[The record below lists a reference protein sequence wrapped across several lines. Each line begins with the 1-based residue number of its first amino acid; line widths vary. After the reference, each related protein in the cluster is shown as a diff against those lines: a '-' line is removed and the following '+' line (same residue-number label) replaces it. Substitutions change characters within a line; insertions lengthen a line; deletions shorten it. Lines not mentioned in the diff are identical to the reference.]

1 MTHSCRLTIC
11 WRSAER
17 MAKVKSEGEERH
29 PRKFLLFTFHSS
41 LFSTEQHPLAV
52 LFHVDA
58 WLTNRK
64 LACEGGIRFQ
74 KALNGSVITRSYAP
88 FAVLAHQILLHY
100 YLALSF
106 NWFGESSVKLR
117 IRDRK
122 VAGDAHGANINAIEN
137 VAVLR
142 SLQSVGEAIT
152 RSAAA
157 G

>member
-1 MTHSCRLTIC
+1 M
-11 WRSAER
+11 
-17 MAKVKSEGEERH
+17 KSDVLIT
-29 PRKFLLFTFHSS
+29 FLLSVS
-41 LFSTEQHPLAV
+41 EVEQHPLAV

-117 IRDRK
+117 IRDGK
-122 VAGDAHGANINAIEN
+122 VAGDAHCANINAIQN
-137 VAVLR
+137 IAVLR
-142 SLQSVGEAIT
+142 PLQSAGEASA

-157 G
+157 SL

>member
-1 MTHSCRLTIC
+1 MISLSTHHSVLIT
-11 WRSAER
+11 
-17 MAKVKSEGEERH
+17 
-29 PRKFLLFTFHSS
+29 FLLSVS
-41 LFSTEQHPLAV
+41 EVEQHPLAV

-64 LACEGGIRFQ
+64 LACEGRVSFQ
-74 KALNGSVITRSYAP
+74 KALNGGVVARSHAP

-122 VAGDAHGANINAIEN
+122 VAGDAHCANINAIEN